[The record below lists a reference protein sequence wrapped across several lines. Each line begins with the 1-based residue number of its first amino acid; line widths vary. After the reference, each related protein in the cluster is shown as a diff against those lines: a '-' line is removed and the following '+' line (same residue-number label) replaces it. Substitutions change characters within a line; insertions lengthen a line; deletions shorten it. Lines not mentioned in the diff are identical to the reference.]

1 MIRRHSTMTC
11 ALALLLLCA
20 AHENCPA
27 QMLEIRGETVYTMAG
42 PPIKDGY
49 VLISGGKIQA
59 VGRADEKREH
69 PEGLK
74 VLTAKVVTPGLID
87 AHATVGL
94 TGYLNQAQ
102 DQDQLEHSDAIQP
115 ELRAIDAYNPGE
127 RLLDWVRGFGITTVH
142 TGHAPGEIVSGQTM
156 IAKTTGRTVD
166 EAVIVPAAMVA
177 ATLGDGAVKG
187 RGRRGRGATNDRKS
201 PGTRSKAV
209 AMLRTEL
216 IKAQD
221 YLRKLESAKEDK
233 KPDRNLRSEAL
244 GRVLKGELPLLVTV
258 HRSYDIIT
266 TLRLAREFGIRLV
279 LDGAS
284 EAYLVID
291 EIKAAGVPVIV
302 HPPMMRSGRG
312 QTENAGMETA
322 AKLRAAGIPIAMQSG
337 YESYVPKTR
346 VVLFETAIAAAN
358 GLSFDAA
365 LASITI
371 DAAKILGIDKRVG
384 SLEVGKDADLALYD
398 GDPFEYTSHCTGV
411 VINGKVV
418 SNDSR

>member
-1 MIRRHSTMTC
+1 MTAG

-20 AHENCPA
+20 VSEKSPA
-27 QMLEIRGETVYTMAG
+27 QMLAIRGETVYTMAG
-42 PPIKDGY
+42 PPIKDGA
-49 VLISGGKIQA
+49 VLIRDGKIQA
-59 VGRADEKREH
+59 VGKAGDLLAH
-69 PEGLK
+69 AEGLK
-74 VLTAKVVTPGLID
+74 ILRAKVVTPGLID

-115 ELRAIDAYNPGE
+115 ELRAIDGYNPGE
-127 RLLDWVRGFGITTVH
+127 RLIGWLRGFGITTVH
-142 TGHAPGEIVSGQTM
+142 TGHAPGEVVSGQTM
-156 IAKTTGRTVD
+156 IAKTVGRTVD

-177 ATLGDGAVKG
+177 ATLGEGAVKG
-187 RGRRGRGATNDRKS
+187 RGRRSGGGGKNARKS

-209 AMLRTEL
+209 AMLRGEL
-216 IKAQD
+216 IKAKT
-221 YLRKLESAKEDK
+221 YLKKLDAAKEDK
-233 KPDRNLRSEAL
+233 KPDRDLRLEAL

-266 TLRLAREFGIRLV
+266 TLRLAREFDIRLV

-302 HPPMMRSGRG
+302 HPTMMRSGSG
-312 QTENAGMETA
+312 QTENASMETA
-322 AKLRAAGIPIAMQSG
+322 ARLRAAGIPIAMQSG
-337 YESYVPKTR
+337 YESYVPKVR

-358 GLSFDAA
+358 GLSFDDA
-365 LASITI
+365 LASMTI
-371 DAAKILGIDKRVG
+371 DAAKILGIEKRVG

-398 GDPFEYTSHCTGV
+398 GDPFEYTSHCVGV
-411 VINGKVV
+411 VIDGKVI
-418 SNDSR
+418 SDEPR